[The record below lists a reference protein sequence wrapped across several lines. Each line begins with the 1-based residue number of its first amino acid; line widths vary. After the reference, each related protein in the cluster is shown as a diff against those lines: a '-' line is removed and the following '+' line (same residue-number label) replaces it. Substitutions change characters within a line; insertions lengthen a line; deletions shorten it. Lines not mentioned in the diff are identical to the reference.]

1 MTRPEKEEDT
11 TMTYRQVIT
20 TPEAPTPAPVFSQ
33 GVRHGA
39 LLQVSGQGPQ
49 DPATGA
55 YLYPGDIKAQTTLAL
70 SNVAAILRAGGA
82 GFDDV
87 IMLRVY
93 ITNRDDFAAMNQA
106 YGEFLQEAGGAVLP
120 CRTTL
125 IVGLPREEMLIEVD
139 ALAVVE

>member
-1 MTRPEKEEDT
+1 
-11 TMTYRQVIT
+11 MTYRQAIT
-20 TPEAPTPAPVFSQ
+20 TPEAPTPAPVFHQ
-33 GVRHGA
+33 GVRHGP

-82 GFDDV
+82 SFDDV

-93 ITNRDDFAAMNQA
+93 ITSRDDFGAMNQA
-106 YGEFLQEAGGAVLP
+106 YGDFMAANGGAVLP

-125 IVGLPREEMLIEVD
+125 VVGLPRDDMLIEVD
-139 ALAVVE
+139 ALAVVD